1 MHNEKSIGAVLAET
15 KEELKDFIQTR
26 LAILKAEL
34 SSKVKSWKA
43 VIPMAVIA
51 AVLLLTAWFAVTFTL
66 VALLAGLFQPRP
78 LAWFFGGAIVSVV
91 YLLIGAVMGKSAL
104 NRIKAVQMV
113 PTRTLEVLKQDQ
125 IWIQK
130 ETKAA

>member
-1 MHNEKSIGAVLAET
+1 VHNEKSIGAVLAET
-15 KEELKDFIQTR
+15 KEELKNFIQTR

-34 SSKVKSWKA
+34 SEKIKSWKA
-43 VIPMAVIA
+43 VIPLAVA
-51 AVLLLTAWFAVTFTL
+51 AALVLLTTFFTITFTL

-78 LAWFFGGAIVSVV
+78 LAWFYGGVIVSLF
-91 YLLIGAVMGKSAL
+91 YLAVGAGLGLIAL

-125 IWIQK
+125 LWIQK

>member
-1 MHNEKSIGAVLAET
+1 MLNEKPIAAVLSET
-15 KEELKDFIQTR
+15 KEELKNFVQTR
-26 LAILKAEL
+26 VAILKAEV
-34 SSKVKSWKA
+34 SEKIKKWKA
-43 VIPMAVIA
+43 VIPMAIVG
-51 AVLLLTAWFAVTFTL
+51 AVLLLTAWFAITFTL
-66 VALLAGLFQPRP
+66 VALLAALFQPSP
-78 LAWFFGGAIVSVV
+78 FAWVFGGAIVSLV
-91 YLLIGAVMGKSAL
+91 YLAIGAILVVSAV

>member
-1 MHNEKSIGAVLAET
+1 VHSEKSIGTVLAET
-15 KEELKDFIQTR
+15 KEELKNFVQTR

-34 SSKVKSWKA
+34 SEKIKSWKA
-43 VIPMAVIA
+43 LIPLAITA
-51 AVLLLTAWFAVTFTL
+51 ALVLVTAFFAVTFTL

-78 LAWFFGGAIVSVV
+78 LAWFFGGAIVSLL
-91 YLLIGAVMGKSAL
+91 YLAIGAILGLTAV

>member
-1 MHNEKSIGAVLAET
+1 VHSEKSIGAVLAET
-15 KEELKDFIQTR
+15 KEELKNFIQTR

-34 SSKVKSWKA
+34 SGKIKSWKA
-43 VIPMAVIA
+43 VIPLAVTA
-51 AVLLLTAWFAVTFTL
+51 ALVLLTTFFTITFTL

-78 LAWFFGGAIVSVV
+78 LAWFYGGVIVSLLYLVVGAILGLV
-91 YLLIGAVMGKSAL
+91 AL
-104 NRIKAVQMV
+104 NRIKAVQMI

-125 IWIQK
+125 LWIQK

>member
-1 MHNEKSIGAVLAET
+1 MLNEKPIAAVLSET
-15 KEELKDFIQTR
+15 KEELKNFVQTR
-26 LAILKAEL
+26 VAILKAEL
-34 SSKVKSWKA
+34 SGKIKSWKA
-43 VIPMAVIA
+43 VIPTAIVA
-51 AVLLLTAWFAVTFTL
+51 AVLLLTAWFAITFTA
-66 VALLAGLFQPRP
+66 VALLAALFQPSP
-78 LAWFFGGAIVSVV
+78 FAWVFGGAIVSLV
-91 YLLIGAVMGKSAL
+91 YLAIGAILGVSAM

>member
-1 MHNEKSIGAVLAET
+1 MHNEKSIGAVLTET
-15 KEELKDFIQTR
+15 KEELKNFIQTR
-26 LAILKAEL
+26 LAILKTEL
-34 SSKVKSWKA
+34 SEKIKSWKA
-43 VIPMAVIA
+43 VIPLAVTA
-51 AVLLLTAWFAVTFTL
+51 ALVLLTTFFTITFTL

-78 LAWFFGGAIVSVV
+78 LAWFYGGVIVSLF
-91 YLLIGAVMGKSAL
+91 YLAVGAGLGLIAL

-125 IWIQK
+125 LWIQK

>member
-1 MHNEKSIGAVLAET
+1 VHSEKSIGAVLAET
-15 KEELKDFIQTR
+15 KEELKNFVQTR

-34 SSKVKSWKA
+34 SGKIKSWKA
-43 VIPMAVIA
+43 LIPLAITA
-51 AVLLLTAWFAVTFTL
+51 ALVLLTAFFAVTFTL
-66 VALLAGLFQPRP
+66 VALLAALFQPRP
-78 LAWFFGGAIVSVV
+78 LAWFFGGAIVSLL
-91 YLLIGAVMGKSAL
+91 YLAIGAVLGLIAI

>member
-1 MHNEKSIGAVLAET
+1 MHTEKPIAAVLAET
-15 KEELKDFIQTR
+15 KEELKNFVQTR
-26 LAILKAEL
+26 VAILKAEL
-34 SSKVKSWKA
+34 SDKVKSWKA
-43 VIPMAVIA
+43 VIPMAVIG
-51 AVLLLTAWFAVTFTL
+51 AVLLLTAWFAITFTL
-66 VALLAGLFQPRP
+66 VALLSVLFQPSP
-78 LAWFFGGAIVSVV
+78 FAWVFGGAIVSLV
-91 YLLIGAVMGKSAL
+91 YLAIGAILGVSAV

>member
-1 MHNEKSIGAVLAET
+1 VHNEKSIGAVLAET
-15 KEELKDFIQTR
+15 KEELKNFIQTR

-34 SSKVKSWKA
+34 SEKIKSWKA
-43 VIPMAVIA
+43 VIPLAVA
-51 AVLLLTAWFAVTFTL
+51 AALVLLTTFFTITFTL

-78 LAWFFGGAIVSVV
+78 LAWFYGGVIVSLF
-91 YLLIGAVMGKSAL
+91 YLAVGAGLGLIAL